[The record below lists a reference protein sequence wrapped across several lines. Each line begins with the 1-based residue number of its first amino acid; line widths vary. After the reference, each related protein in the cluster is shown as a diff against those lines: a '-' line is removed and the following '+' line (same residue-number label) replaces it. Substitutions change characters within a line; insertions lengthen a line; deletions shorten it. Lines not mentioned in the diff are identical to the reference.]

1 MSSPASS
8 PPTANDS
15 LTGAVPRRGRRG
27 GLSTGVAVAV
37 AVVLLV
43 VGIGAGYALG
53 KYYGGSSSTGASAG
67 GCTTT
72 ISETGSSLIY
82 PYLQILSPNYTAENP
97 GICVSPASTGSGTG
111 ISSAESGLVDIGGT
125 DAYLLPSTASQYNLI
140 NVPIAISA
148 QLIVYNL
155 PGITQH
161 LNLNGTILAMIYQG
175 AITTWNNP
183 LIQAAN
189 PGVTLPSNTIVP
201 LHRSDGSGDTFMF
214 SSLCYLSWS
223 GWTHSYGTTISW
235 PIGPGAQGNS
245 GMVTTLSSTP
255 YGIAYIGISYLS
267 EIQADAHLQYAA
279 LGDQNANFDAQV
291 ASGGAGQQNYIMPTP
306 QNISEDANLA
316 LNNLQPPSVA
326 ISLILG
332 GVPGATD
339 LVLGHGGT
347 NATSADPTPYGD
359 TNLEYTLIS
368 THPKSSAHQKWV
380 VNFLEWALTYGGT
393 YASQANFLPLTAEVI
408 GYDMLAL
415 NAVPVSA

>member
-1 MSSPASS
+1 M
-8 PPTANDS
+8 TNDS
-15 LTGAVPRRGRRG
+15 LIGPARHASRRRGP
-27 GLSTGVAVAV
+27 STGVAVTL
-37 AVVLLV
+37 AVVLLI
-43 VGIGAGYALG
+43 VGIGAGYAVG
-53 KYYGGSSSTGASAG
+53 KYAGGASTAPGTSAG

-82 PYLQILSPNYTAENP
+82 PYLQILSPNYTAQNP

-111 ISSAESGLVDIGGT
+111 ISSAESGIVDIGGT
-125 DAYLLPSTASQYNLI
+125 DAYLLPSIASQYNLI

-148 QLIVYNL
+148 QLIVYHL
-155 PGITQH
+155 PGITTH

-183 LIQAAN
+183 LIEAAN
-189 PGVTLPSNTIVP
+189 PGVTLPGNTIVP

-214 SSLCYLSWS
+214 SSMCFLSWA

-245 GMVTTLSSTP
+245 GMVTTLTNTP

-267 EIQADAHLQYAA
+267 EVRADAQLQYAA
-279 LGDQNANFDAQV
+279 LGDQNANVQGAV
-291 ASGGAGQQNYIMPTP
+291 SSTGAGQQNYIMPSA
-306 QNISEDANLA
+306 QNISEDANLG
-316 LNNLQPPSVA
+316 LQNLEPPSVA
-326 ISLILG
+326 VSLILG

-347 NATSADPTPYGD
+347 NATAAYPTPYPD

-368 THPKSSAHQKWV
+368 THPSSPSHQKGV

-393 YASQANFLPLTAEVI
+393 YAASANFLPLTAEVI
-408 GYDMLAL
+408 GYDLL
-415 NAVPVSA
+415 